1 MRRSYS
7 AQYRF
12 DCDPVTSIDLN
23 LACRDEIIP
32 ILAALQHIYA
42 NAKLRAKIL
51 RLIGR
56 DVNTDSSPEHG
67 RQGMEYW
74 QILVLAAVRLGC
86 NFDYDRLQDLA
97 ENHRTLRH
105 MMGLGDWD
113 EQTAFNWRT
122 IRNNLCLLRTQT
134 IAKIYQLIVAEGH
147 QLNPDAAKHSR
158 ADSFVVETN
167 IHYPTESGL
176 IFDGIRKIIELSVPL
191 ALALGITGWR
201 QHDHLLK
208 KLKDLHRTI
217 SRISAS
223 KNPKSKERQKKLY
236 QRLLKRATEILELA
250 ETLVDQA
257 KTDSLDLLVTI
268 ADIRTFIGRTRQVAS
283 TAYRRVILGETV
295 PNEDKLFSIFEP
307 HTQLYRRGKAATPN
321 QFGRLVLIYED
332 GSGFVT
338 HHYLLPR
345 DAQDADVIV
354 HQTRIAQ
361 HLLGGRIKEIS
372 LDRGF
377 YTPENE
383 KELRNI
389 VRHPCLPKRAPKQ
402 FAAQQKKASI
412 RFRNARRR
420 HAGVES
426 TIGALQAGNG
436 MERCRDRT
444 EVGFERYLALAIL
457 GRNLQTLGKLLIQ
470 QQAPESFAA
479 ISKRK
484 HAV

>member
-12 DCDPVTSIDLN
+12 DCDPVTSIELN

-32 ILAALQHIYA
+32 ILAALQHIYGH
-42 NAKLRAKIL
+42 AKIRAKIL

-56 DVNTDSSPEHG
+56 DVNSDSSPEHG

-113 EQTAFNWRT
+113 EQTVFNWRT
-122 IRNNLCLLRTQT
+122 IRNTLCLLRTET

-147 QLNPDAAKHSR
+147 KLEPDAAKRSR

-176 IFDGIRKIIELSVPL
+176 IFDGVRKIIELGVPL

-201 QHDHLLK
+201 QHSHLLK
-208 KLKDLHRTI
+208 TLKHLHRKI

-223 KNPKSKERQKKLY
+223 KNPQSKERQKKLY
-236 QRLLKRATEILELA
+236 QRLLKRATGLLERA
-250 ETLVDQA
+250 ETLVDKA
-257 KTDSLDLLVTI
+257 KTESVDLLVRI
-268 ADIRTFIGRTRQVAS
+268 ADVRTFIGRTRQVAS

-332 GSGFVT
+332 GAGFVT

-354 HQTRIAQ
+354 RQTRIVQ
-361 HLLGGRIKEIS
+361 NRLGGRIKEIS

-377 YTPENE
+377 YTVENE

-389 VRHPCLPKRAPKQ
+389 VRHPCLPKRGAKQ
-402 FAAQQKKASI
+402 FAAQEQKASI

-420 HAGVES
+420 HAGIES
-426 TIGALQAGNG
+426 AIGALQAGNG

-444 EVGFERYLALAIL
+444 EVGFARYLALAIL

-470 QQAPESFAA
+470 QQAPDSFAA

-484 HAV
+484 HAA

>member
-12 DCDPVTSIDLN
+12 DCNPVTRIELN
-23 LACRDEIIP
+23 LECRDEIIP

-67 RQGMEYW
+67 RHGMEYW
-74 QILVLAAVRLGC
+74 QILVLAAVRRGC
-86 NFDYDRLQDLA
+86 NLDYDKLQDLA

-113 EQTAFNWRT
+113 EQTVFNWRT
-122 IRNNLCLLRTQT
+122 IRNNLCLLRTET
-134 IAKIYQLIVAEGH
+134 ITKIYQLVVAEGH
-147 QLNPDAAKHSR
+147 RLNPDAAKYSR

-167 IHYPTESGL
+167 IHYPTESSL
-176 IFDGIRKIIELSVPL
+176 IFDGVRKIVELGGPL

-201 QHDHLLK
+201 QHVYLLK
-208 KLKDLHRTI
+208 RIKRLHQQL

-223 KNPKSKERQKKLY
+223 KNPKSEERQKKLY
-236 QRLLKRATEILELA
+236 QQLLKRAKEILERA

-257 KTDSLDLLVTI
+257 KTDSLDLIVKI
-268 ADIRTFIGRTRQVAS
+268 ADIRGFIERTRQVAS
-283 TAYRRVILGETV
+283 TAYRRVMLGETV

-307 HTQLYRRGKAATPN
+307 HTQLYQRGKAATPK

-332 GSGFVT
+332 GEGFVT
-338 HHYLLPR
+338 HHHLLPR

-354 HQTRIAQ
+354 EQTRIVQ
-361 HLLGGRIKEIS
+361 NLLGGRIKEIS

-383 KELRNI
+383 EELRNI
-389 VRHPCLPKRAPKQ
+389 VRHPCLPKRSPKQ
-402 FAAQQKKASI
+402 FAAQQKNASI
-412 RFRNARRR
+412 RFRNARNR

-426 TIGALQAGNG
+426 AIGALQAGNG
-436 MERCRDRT
+436 MARCRDRT
-444 EVGFERYLALAIL
+444 EVGFERYLAIAIL

-470 QQAPESFAA
+470 QQAPESLAA
-479 ISKRK
+479 TSKRK
-484 HAV
+484 RAA